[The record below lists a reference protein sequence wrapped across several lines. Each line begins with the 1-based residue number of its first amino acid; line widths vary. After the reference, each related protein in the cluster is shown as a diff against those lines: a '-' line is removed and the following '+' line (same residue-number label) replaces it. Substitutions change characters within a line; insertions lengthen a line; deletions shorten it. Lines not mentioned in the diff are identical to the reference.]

1 MLSKSG
7 SLNYEFIGTQEP
19 KSVTFEL
26 GDYKIILI
34 DTPGFDDDSRSDV
47 EILEELAEWMARDGH
62 LKHKQLDGLILL
74 HPITVLRAGG
84 AERKRTRLL
93 KNILG
98 PQAYKHIVIATT
110 MHEHLNLE
118 ADIDERVDG
127 RRQELWG
134 DMVSQGTKLV
144 KHFNN
149 KESADNI
156 IRMIIQISKNSGKLR
171 SLLQD
176 ELARDPRLIETTAGK
191 DVKRQLEEEIR
202 KATAQ
207 LQQNTAKCPKKPR
220 KRDKSQQGIAARR
233 AWRDWHEDQKELQ
246 EKLDMLQFRLKR
258 LNSLSVS

>member
-1 MLSKSG
+1 
-7 SLNYEFIGTQEP
+7 
-19 KSVTFEL
+19 
-26 GDYKIILI
+26 LI

-47 EILEELAEWMARDGH
+47 EILEELAEWMARDGD
-62 LKHKQLDGLILL
+62 LKQRQLDGLILL

-98 PQAYKHIVIATT
+98 SQAYKHIVIATT
-110 MHEHLNLE
+110 MHEHLSSE
-118 ADIDERVDG
+118 MDVKERVDG

-144 KHFNN
+144 EHSNN
-149 KESADNI
+149 KESADKI

-176 ELARDPRLIETTAGK
+176 ELLRDPRLIETTAGK
-191 DVKRQLEEEIR
+191 DVKRQLEEEVKR
-202 KATAQ
+202 VTAQ
-207 LQQNTAKCPKKPR
+207 LQQNAQKRPKKPL

-233 AWRDWHEDQKELQ
+233 AWRDWRDDQKELQ

-258 LNSLSVS
+258 LNSLSVSWGLASSPSLQQGYVY